1 MDPVFECDADSEGN
15 IMVTI
20 IMHIQNEDP
29 IVGEME
35 QLPNP
40 ADQLLY
46 IKNPRRRDGK
56 EVHYIDV
63 EVNTVIW
70 PVSKINFIEVL
81 PGKDEEEII
90 SFVRE

>member
-1 MDPVFECDADSEGN
+1 
-15 IMVTI
+15 MVTI

-35 QLPNP
+35 QLPGVT
-40 ADQLLY
+40 DQLLY

-63 EVNTVIW
+63 EVNTIIW
-70 PVSKINFIEVL
+70 PVTKINFIEIM